1 MSRPLRIEFPGAY
14 YHVMNRG
21 LGRMQT
27 FVTDE
32 DAARFTELL
41 EDVFRRWGVTTYA
54 YCLMS
59 NHYHVFLRTPRGN
72 LSRVMRHVD
81 GVYTQRFNRE
91 RGRDGPLFRG
101 RYKAI
106 VVDAEVYLLQ
116 LVRYIHLNPV
126 EAGVVRSPV
135 DYAWSSCRLYRMR
148 SGASWLAREEVL
160 SRFSSLPAFE
170 RFVAEGNEKSLHEFY
185 RRRRYSPFLGREGFE
200 AQVRSGIRPSDRH
213 PRSERTPQFSNLGAV
228 SDAVA
233 RALGVRREVLMNS
246 RRGRLNPARN
256 ASIYVACRV
265 AGFPHE
271 EIKAYFGLGSDS
283 AVTRACVAAEAM
295 MKEDQSF
302 FRTLSRL
309 RDGT

>member
-1 MSRPLRIEFPGAY
+1 
-14 YHVMNRG
+14 
-21 LGRMQT
+21 MQT

-32 DAARFTELL
+32 DAEGFTELL
-41 EDVFRRWGVTTYA
+41 EDAFRRWGVVTYA

-81 GVYTQRFNRE
+81 GVYTQRFNRK
-91 RGRDGPLFRG
+91 RGRNGPLFRG

-106 VVDAEVYLLQ
+106 LVEAEEYLLQ

-126 EAGVVRSPV
+126 EAGVVRSPA
-135 DYAWSSCRLYRMR
+135 DYAWSSHRLYRMR
-148 SGASWLAREEVL
+148 SGPSWLAGEEVL
-160 SRFSSLPAFE
+160 LRFSSLRAFE
-170 RFVAEGNEKSLHEFY
+170 EFVAEGNEKSLQEFY
-185 RRRRYSPFLGREGFE
+185 QRRRYSPFLGREGFE
-200 AQVRSGIRPSDRH
+200 VRIPKGIRPSDRH
-213 PRSERTPQFSNLGAV
+213 PRSERTPQFPSLGVV

-246 RRGRLNPARN
+246 RRGRLNSARN

-271 EIKAYFGLGSDS
+271 EIKAHFGLGSDS

-295 MKEDQSF
+295 MRKDRSF
-302 FRTLSRL
+302 SRTLSRL
-309 RDGT
+309 RDGR